1 MLLPITLDIAR
12 KTLLSHM
19 RSNSSFIHN
28 EAVGDSD
35 LVPLGFGTLMFLS

>member
-1 MLLPITLDIAR
+1 MLRPITLDIAR

-19 RSNSSFIHN
+19 QSNNPFIHN
-28 EAVGDSD
+28 LAVGDSD